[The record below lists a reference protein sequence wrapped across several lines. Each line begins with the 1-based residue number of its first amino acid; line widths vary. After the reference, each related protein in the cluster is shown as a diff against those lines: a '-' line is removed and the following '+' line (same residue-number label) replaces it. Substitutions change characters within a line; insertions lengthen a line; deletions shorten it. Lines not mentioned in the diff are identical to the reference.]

1 MHCGSW
7 MRKNASSAK
16 RPPLACL
23 PPLLI
28 SPPVAMARYWQ
39 SRQANSGR
47 AKVRAHGSAWNLRPG
62 PQGFFGSGEAAGLTP
77 RCCSER
83 KAAFLRERKA
93 WRLLSRGLPA
103 IPSTAA
109 ACAESHCLVAM
120 SNGGLYQSEESLAA
134 WRRVDSDG
142 ERGKVSEIL
151 VDEKGGFLVGS
162 EQEGML
168 RFVSRE

>member
-1 MHCGSW
+1 MLLGTQGGVFA
-7 MRKNASSAK
+7 REKN
-16 RPPLACL
+16 
-23 PPLLI
+23 
-28 SPPVAMARYWQ
+28 
-39 SRQANSGR
+39 
-47 AKVRAHGSAWNLRPG
+47 
-62 PQGFFGSGEAAGLTP
+62 
-77 RCCSER
+77 
-83 KAAFLRERKA
+83 A